1 MAWRDNWRRVRAI
14 AGKDLTIEFRSKAGF
29 NSVAS
34 LGVTILIL
42 LGLAL
47 GPDAEALR
55 QAAVGAVWLA
65 MLFSG
70 VLAFN
75 RSFQVELDSGA
86 LESLL
91 QYPGPRWTIF
101 VGKLLGNLTFVTLMV
116 GIVVPVGIVLFG
128 VRIPDDWPALLGVLA
143 LGIIGLVAL
152 GTFYASMSSRS
163 RAREVL
169 LPLLLFPMLV
179 PVLLAATTASKAL
192 LGADL
197 MHEAGAWVRLLVAYD
212 LIFLI
217 ATFLA
222 FEHVID
228 A

>member
-1 MAWRDNWRRVRAI
+1 MAWRDDWRRVRAI
-14 AGKDLTIEFRSKAGF
+14 ARKDVTTELRAKAGF

-34 LGVTILIL
+34 LGVTILVL

-55 QAAVGAVWLA
+55 NAAVGAVWLA
-65 MLFSG
+65 TLFSG

-75 RSFQVELDSGA
+75 RSFQVELESGA
-86 LESLL
+86 LEPLL

-101 VGKLLGNLTFVTLMV
+101 AGKLLGNLIFLTLMV
-116 GIVVPVGIVLFG
+116 AIVVAAGVVLFG
-128 VRIPDDWPALLGVLA
+128 VQIPADWPSLIGVLA
-143 LGIIGLVAL
+143 LGVVGLVVL
-152 GTFYASMSSRS
+152 GTFYASMASRS

-179 PVLLAATTASKAL
+179 PVLLAATTASKSL
-192 LGADL
+192 LGADV
-197 MHEAGAWVRLLVAYD
+197 MHEAGAWIRLLVAYD
-212 LIFLI
+212 LVFLV
-217 ATFLA
+217 ATFIA
-222 FEHVID
+222 FEHVIE

>member
-1 MAWRDNWRRVRAI
+1 MAWRDDWRRVRAI
-14 AGKDLTIEFRSKAGF
+14 VRKDVTTELRAKAGF

-55 QAAVGAVWLA
+55 NAAVGAVWLA

-75 RSFQVELDSGA
+75 RSFQVELEGGA
-86 LESLL
+86 LEPLL
-91 QYPGPRWTIF
+91 LYPGPRWTIF
-101 VGKLLGNLTFVTLMV
+101 AGKLVGNMMFLTMMV
-116 GIVVPVGIVLFG
+116 AIVAAVGVVLFG
-128 VRIPDDWPALLGVLA
+128 VQIPYDWPKLLGVFA
-143 LGIIGLVAL
+143 LGIIGMVVL
-152 GTFYASMSSRS
+152 GTFYASMASRS

-179 PVLLAATTASKAL
+179 PVLLAATTASKAI

-197 MHEAGAWVRLLVAYD
+197 MHEAGAWIKLLAAYD
-212 LIFLI
+212 LVFLI
-217 ATFLA
+217 ATFIA
-222 FEHVID
+222 FEHVIE

>member
-1 MAWRDNWRRVRAI
+1 MAWQDDWRRVRAI
-14 AGKDLTIEFRSKAGF
+14 ARKDVTTELRAKAGF

-34 LGVTILIL
+34 LGVTILVL

-55 QAAVGAVWLA
+55 NAAVGAVWLA
-65 MLFSG
+65 LLFSG

-75 RSFQVELDSGA
+75 RSFQVELESGA
-86 LESLL
+86 LEPLL

-101 VGKLLGNLTFVTLMV
+101 AGKLLGNLIFLTLMV
-116 GIVVPVGIVLFG
+116 AIVVAAGVVLFG
-128 VRIPDDWPALLGVLA
+128 VQIPARWPSLLGVLA
-143 LGIIGLVAL
+143 LGVVGLVVL
-152 GTFYASMSSRS
+152 GTFYASMASRS

-192 LGADL
+192 LGADV
-197 MHEAGAWVRLLVAYD
+197 MHEAGAWIRLLVAYD
-212 LIFLI
+212 LVFLT
-217 ATFLA
+217 ATFIA
-222 FEHVID
+222 FEHVIE

>member
-1 MAWRDNWRRVRAI
+1 MAWRDDWRRVRAI
-14 AGKDLTIEFRSKAGF
+14 ARKDVTTELRAKAGF

-34 LGVTILIL
+34 LGVTILVL

-55 QAAVGAVWLA
+55 NAAVGAVWLA
-65 MLFSG
+65 LLFSG

-75 RSFQVELDSGA
+75 RSFQVELESGA
-86 LESLL
+86 LEPLL
-91 QYPGPRWTIF
+91 QYPGPRWTILA
-101 VGKLLGNLTFVTLMV
+101 GKLLGNLIFLTLMV
-116 GIVVPVGIVLFG
+116 AIVVTAGVVLFG
-128 VRIPDDWPALLGVLA
+128 VRIPAAWPSLLGVLA
-143 LGIIGLVAL
+143 LGVVGLVVL
-152 GTFYASMSSRS
+152 GTFYASMASRS

-192 LGADL
+192 LGADV
-197 MHEAGAWVRLLVAYD
+197 MHEAGAWIRLLVAYD
-212 LIFLI
+212 LVFLA
-217 ATFLA
+217 ATFIA
-222 FEHVID
+222 FEHVIE

>member
-14 AGKDLTIEFRSKAGF
+14 ARKDLTAEFRSKAGF

-101 VGKLLGNLTFVTLMV
+101 AGKLLGNLTFVTLMV
-116 GIVVPVGIVLFG
+116 GIVVTVGVVLFG
-128 VRIPDDWPALLGVLA
+128 VRVPEDWPALLGVLA
-143 LGIIGLVAL
+143 LGVIGLVVL

>member
-1 MAWRDNWRRVRAI
+1 MAWQDDWRRVRAI
-14 AGKDLTIEFRSKAGF
+14 ARKDVTTELRAKAGF

-34 LGVTILIL
+34 LGVTILVL

-55 QAAVGAVWLA
+55 NAAVGAVWLA

-75 RSFQVELDSGA
+75 RSFQVELESGA
-86 LESLL
+86 LEPLL

-101 VGKLLGNLTFVTLMV
+101 AGKLLGNLIFLTLMV
-116 GIVVPVGIVLFG
+116 AIVVTAGIMLFG
-128 VRIPDDWPALLGVLA
+128 VRIPAAWPSLLGVLA
-143 LGIIGLVAL
+143 LGVVGLVVL
-152 GTFYASMSSRS
+152 GTFYASMASRS

-192 LGADL
+192 LGADV
-197 MHEAGAWVRLLVAYD
+197 MHEAGAWIRLLVAYD
-212 LIFLI
+212 LVFLT

-222 FEHVID
+222 FEHVIE

>member
-1 MAWRDNWRRVRAI
+1 MALRDDWRRVRAI
-14 AGKDLTIEFRSKAGF
+14 ARKDLLAELRGKAGF
-29 NSVAS
+29 NSVVS

-47 GPDAEALR
+47 GPDASVLR
-55 QAAVGAVWLA
+55 HAAAGAVWLA
-65 MLFSG
+65 TLFSA

-75 RSFQVELDSGA
+75 RSFQVELESGA

-91 QYPGPRWTIF
+91 MYPGPRWTIF
-101 VGKLLGNLTFVTLMV
+101 AGKLLGNLVFVSLMV
-116 GIVVPVGIVLFG
+116 AIVVVAGVVLFG
-128 VRIPDDWPALLGVLA
+128 VRVPDTWPKLLGVLA
-143 LGIIGLVAL
+143 LGVVGVVVL
-152 GTFYASMSSRS
+152 GTFYASMASRS

-179 PVLLAATTASKAL
+179 PVLLAATTASRAL

-197 MHEAGAWVRLLVAYD
+197 MHEAGAWIRLLAAFD
-212 LIFLI
+212 LVFLI
-217 ATFLA
+217 ATFLT